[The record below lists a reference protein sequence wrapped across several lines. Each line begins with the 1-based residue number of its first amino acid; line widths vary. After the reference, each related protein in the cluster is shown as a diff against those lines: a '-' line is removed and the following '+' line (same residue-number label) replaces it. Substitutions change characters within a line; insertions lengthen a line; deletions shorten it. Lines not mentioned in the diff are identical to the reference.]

1 MWVTEDRRKKQLNVA
16 KTTIFKQWRELR
28 LRLSVLFR
36 PKQSLEWLNARK
48 NYPHNSI
55 VHFDDLPTNTKH
67 QVGEFVQKLQDPEF
81 TQRCFS
87 VASGP
92 IFYDMKSSI
101 GKMLKRQQAKPNWK
115 QQTWTKSED
124 HFLHALYEVYEL
136 DCTVP
141 MKIENFETV
150 QVTVIFPVP
159 AFRKIRPDMFQL
171 LRNFLVRIADNGFPI
186 GAIFP
191 AIVIDLIVQ
200 EFQATGK
207 ALEDI
212 CLTRSTNPRAG
223 ITSQMVALKPA
234 DGMACIEIFA
244 FTGQNV
250 EHLGNVRIV
259 TPRDN
264 ISINLPINP
273 SERPAE
279 LSAKCAIDFSRTSVL
294 HEAVRHY
301 IATEIVFSAAGE
313 AAPILPAAFFDAYSH
328 AHAAIPV
335 LDDGQIDEDDFA
347 AMMSLNLSDESL
359 NFSDEDDKQPPQV
372 LSSLSMDDEGYKPP
386 PPDEAQP
393 EPQPQPEAEVLIQL
407 NHEVAEKRRDA
418 MYVSAT
424 FRIRTDNAALQKVLD
439 GSLREIEKIHRSFD
453 ITMNKYFQL
462 YDDVNAVSA
471 YIHAVIEWIRA
482 NDGTEQPLC
491 RKEEFIFRGVQTL
504 ATTVSSRVNAW
515 VTRAETREKL
525 SRLLQNQT
533 LLRFAD
539 VTSGLKLAETELA
552 SIPDSAEGIVAELFA
567 SHRDLF
573 AYHAFCLD
581 KINTCYSQ
589 EQIDKDVIVEFLAEF
604 FAF

>member
-1 MWVTEDRRKKQLNVA
+1 MARIA
-16 KTTIFKQWRELR
+16 TTFERFISPEN
-28 LRLSVLFR
+28 
-36 PKQSLEWLNARK
+36 LEWLNVRK

-67 QVGEFVQKLQDPEF
+67 QVGEFVQKLQDPQF
-81 TQRCFS
+81 TQICFS

-115 QQTWTKSED
+115 PQVWTKSED
-124 HFLHALYEVYEL
+124 HFLQALYEVYEL

-150 QVTVIFPVP
+150 QGTVSFPLP
-159 AFRKIRPDMFQL
+159 AFRRIRPDMFQL
-171 LRNFLVRIADNGFPI
+171 LRNFLVRIADNGFPLR
-186 GAIFP
+186 AIFP
-191 AIVIDLIVQ
+191 AIVTDLIVQ

-212 CLTRSTNPRAG
+212 CLTRSTNPRSG

-250 EHLGNVRIV
+250 EHLGNVRIL

-279 LSAKCAIDFSRTSVL
+279 LSAKCAIDFSRNSVL
-294 HEAVRHY
+294 HETVRHY
-301 IATEIVFSAAGE
+301 IATEIVLSAAGE
-313 AAPILPAAFFDAYSH
+313 AAPILPADFFDVYSH

-335 LDDGQIDEDDFA
+335 LDDVQIDDDDFA
-347 AMMSLNLSDESL
+347 AMLSLNLSDESL
-359 NFSDEDDKQPPQV
+359 NFSVEDDNGTNQPPPQV
-372 LSSLSMDDEGYKPP
+372 LSSLSMDDEGDKPP
-386 PPDEAQP
+386 PPPEAQT
-393 EPQPQPEAEVLIQL
+393 ESEVLIQL

-418 MYVSAT
+418 MYSSAT

-439 GSLREIEKIHRSFD
+439 GSLREIDKIHRSFD
-453 ITMNKYFQL
+453 NTMNKYFQL
-462 YDDVNAVSA
+462 YDDVNAVSV
-471 YIHAVIEWIRA
+471 YIHTVIEWIRN
-482 NDGTEQPLC
+482 NDGTEQPFC
-491 RKEEFIFRGVQTL
+491 RKEEFIYRGVQTL

-525 SRLLQNQT
+525 TRLLQNQS

-552 SIPDSAEGIVAELFA
+552 SIPDTVDGIVAELFA